1 VGREIMGGGR
11 AGVRKIKKSNMWVPR
26 LVVGIV
32 ERYRGWMVAGELDI
46 EERILIVRI
55 EYYF

>member
-1 VGREIMGGGR
+1 
-11 AGVRKIKKSNMWVPR
+11 MWVPR

-46 EERILIVRI
+46 EERISMVRI
-55 EYYF
+55 EYSF